1 MFVAKKLFSLLV
13 LPLSLSL
20 LLLCM
25 ALLLW
30 RRRVLSAILVML
42 PLFILTFIASTPG
55 SLALIQPLEQQYQV
69 NNTPITSPCVV
80 VVLGSGHNDQLIAPA
95 TIQLSNVALSRLT
108 EGIRQRQLGHDCQ
121 LVVSGWPGFGNRRPH
136 ADVMA
141 EAAIMLGV
149 PSERIIRLPDAK
161 DTMEEAKGL
170 QQLGMAGHIRLVTSA
185 THMPRAMHI
194 YQQHGF
200 TPSAAPTD
208 FIADHDAW
216 WRLDGHKLNNSQR
229 AVHEYVGQLWLE
241 LQHWWY
247 EIKAP

>member
-1 MFVAKKLFSLLV
+1 MFVTKKLFSLLV

-42 PLFILTFIASTPG
+42 PLLMLTFIASTPG
-55 SLALIQPLEQQYQV
+55 SLALIEPLERQYPI
-69 NNTPITSPCVV
+69 NNTALSDPCVV
-80 VVLGSGHNDQLIAPA
+80 VVLGSGHNDQLAAPA

-108 EGIRQRQLGHDCQ
+108 EGIRQRQLGQNCQ
-121 LVVSGWPGFGNRRPH
+121 LVVSGWPGFGNQRPH

-149 PSERIIRLPDAK
+149 PADRIIRLPDAK
-161 DTMEEAKGL
+161 DTIEEAKGL
-170 QQLGMAGHIRLVTSA
+170 QQLGISGPIRLVTSA

-200 TPSAAPTD
+200 QPSAAPTD
-208 FIADHDAW
+208 FIADHDVW
-216 WRLDGHKLNNSQR
+216 WRLDAHKLNNSQR

-241 LQHWWY
+241 LQTWWH
-247 EIKAP
+247 